1 LVTFLDCVN
10 ISSMQN
16 LLLYRARQLPDH
28 IVSLRTQIAFA
39 AILLVLG
46 MHLVMA
52 LNAVA
57 MTLHDKTLPATATI
71 AAPSHQFETGG
82 ASTGGLGC
90 CTAATEL
97 FCPQSCMIGQATA
110 AVALQFPTVSPLP
123 SFLVGI
129 LFHAGSTRTP
139 TPPPRA

>member
-1 LVTFLDCVN
+1 MFLNCVKVDF
-10 ISSMQN
+10 MQN
-16 LLLYRARQLPDH
+16 LLLYCARQLPDQ

-39 AILLVLG
+39 AMLLVLG

-57 MTLHDKTLPATATI
+57 MTLHVEMLSAMATV
-71 AAPSHQFETGG
+71 AAPSHQFATGS
-82 ASTGGLGC
+82 ASTGGSGC

-110 AVALQFPTVSPLP
+110 AVALQLPAISPLP
-123 SFLVGI
+123 SFLTGI
-129 LFHAGSTRTP
+129 LVRVDTIHTP